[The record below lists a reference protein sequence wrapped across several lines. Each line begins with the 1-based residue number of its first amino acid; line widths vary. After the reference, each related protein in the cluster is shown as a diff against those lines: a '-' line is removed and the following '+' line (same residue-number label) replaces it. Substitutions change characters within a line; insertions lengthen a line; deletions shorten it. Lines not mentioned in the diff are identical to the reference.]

1 MVGPWT
7 DDSNSNPF
15 KAHNAVRY
23 WPMFGQSIIQAV
35 ELFYATGKSDYEFPF
50 LFANPCLYPLSAR
63 PLSSDQIKEIDQTI
77 PIPCRPKSWS
87 SPTWIWFSRENRE
100 LQRWEPWKARSRIRK
115 QKPRKRKPQEWR
127 LVESRLLSFFAPFSL
142 NDSFEFA
149 DQKFYM
155 SILSM
160 IFLYI

>member
-1 MVGPWT
+1 MYPNLYCSRVK
-7 DDSNSNPF
+7 PF
-15 KAHNAVRY
+15 
-23 WPMFGQSIIQAV
+23 
-35 ELFYATGKSDYEFPF
+35 FYATGKSDYEFPF

-115 QKPRKRKPQEWR
+115 QKPRKPQEWR

-142 NDSFEFA
+142 NDSFEFP

-155 SILSM
+155 SIHRASLLSATRSSALELVVM
-160 IFLYI
+160 DPNPLVWNIVFSK